1 MQILRTL
8 RSTPDLLNQK
18 LGKTGHAICV
28 LISSLCGS
36 DVCSRLRAMAPCIEV
51 ALLNVVESA
60 QVFHLGWVLGE
71 DLSEELI
78 FKSKSE
84 CQENASMVPDRTE
97 TLCWE

>member
-1 MQILRTL
+1 
-8 RSTPDLLNQK
+8 
-18 LGKTGHAICV
+18 
-28 LISSLCGS
+28 
-36 DVCSRLRAMAPCIEV
+36 MAPCTEV
-51 ALLNVVESA
+51 ALLNVVEST